1 MLETAILDNLE
12 KLPESL
18 KEDVLHYVEALVA
31 QHTDTTSESATSAK
45 PTLPKGSARAFMK
58 HMKTIGT
65 WAGDDQEECL
75 EAIQNS
81 RGEAQFNYNDQAF
94 DA

>member
-31 QHTDTTSESATSAK
+31 QHSKTLAATEK
-45 PTLPKGSARAFMK
+45 PARRGALGILKGKIKIA
-58 HMKTIGT
+58 
-65 WAGDDQEECL
+65 DDFDEPL
-75 EAIQNS
+75 EDLKD
-81 RGEAQFNYNDQAF
+81 YM
-94 DA
+94 

>member
-31 QHTDTTSESATSAK
+31 QHSKTLAAPEK
-45 PTLPKGSARAFMK
+45 PKKRGALGILKGKIRIA
-58 HMKTIGT
+58 
-65 WAGDDQEECL
+65 DD
-75 EAIQNS
+75 
-81 RGEAQFNYNDQAF
+81 F
-94 DA
+94 DAPLEDFKDYM